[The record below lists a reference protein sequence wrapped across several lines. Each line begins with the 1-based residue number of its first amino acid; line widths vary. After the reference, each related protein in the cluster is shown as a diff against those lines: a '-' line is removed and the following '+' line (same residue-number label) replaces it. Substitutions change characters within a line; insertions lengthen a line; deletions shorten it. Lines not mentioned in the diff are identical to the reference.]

1 MPVAAASGRPS
12 RRYRMSEPEINPTDL
27 MAVERSATALFGLA
41 ISLIVLGFVVEKFE
55 LFLHIIGA
63 SKNAETHMSGGLPHF
78 YNYLGMVIVA
88 AGILLAGY
96 AYRYYIVWVR
106 HLKEKRYGTDKSIFF
121 VLSLFIA
128 TVGFAILLSMVLF

>member
-1 MPVAAASGRPS
+1 MPDS
-12 RRYRMSEPEINPTDL
+12 EINPTDL

-55 LFLHIIGA
+55 LFLQIMEA
-63 SKNAETHMSGGLPHF
+63 SSKSGRAALAPAADLFLF
-78 YNYLGMVIVA
+78 YNYLGIAIVA

-96 AYRYYIVWVR
+96 AYRYYTTWVG
-106 HLKEKRYGTDKSIFF
+106 HLKQKRYATDKSVYF

-128 TVGFAILLSMVLF
+128 AVGCAILMSMVLF